1 MVATV
6 SRDHISRDPIPRD
19 TGPPSGVRR
28 IRVMARLQCRFPPD
42 PPCTRG
48 HFPAHP
54 IVPGAFLLDEVIR
67 ALAGALRL
75 TPGVISVEAAKF
87 ASPVGPGQCVDLDYD
102 EIPGGAAGT
111 GVKFRGQ
118 VDGRTVISGSLRFRP

>member
-1 MVATV
+1 MT
-6 SRDHISRDPIPRD
+6 
-19 TGPPSGVRR
+19 
-28 IRVMARLQCRFPPD
+28 ARLQCRFPLD

-67 ALAGALRL
+67 ALAEALRL
-75 TPGVISVEAAKF
+75 TPVAVSVEAAKF

-102 EIPGGAAGT
+102 ETHSDASGT

-118 VDGRTVISGSLRFRP
+118 VEGRTVIAGSLRFRS